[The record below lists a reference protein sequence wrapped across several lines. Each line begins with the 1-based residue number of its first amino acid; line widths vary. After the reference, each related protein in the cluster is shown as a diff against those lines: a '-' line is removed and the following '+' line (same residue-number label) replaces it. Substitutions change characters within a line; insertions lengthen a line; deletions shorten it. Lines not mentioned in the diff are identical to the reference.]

1 MKRCLI
7 TYEPFEGDGDYSVSG
22 LKLLDRN
29 VTSLAPLSY
38 TAAEQRQEALERA
51 GKMSIQGVQLK
62 LSAVLRVKA
71 GAFDVV
77 DRNGRVHGF
86 ENVFVGD
93 GSVHVTNGGFN
104 PVLTIFALAFRLGA
118 YIRTGA

>member
-7 TYEPFEGDGDYSVSG
+7 TYEPIEGDADYSVGG

-29 VTSLAPLSY
+29 LTALSPLGY

-62 LSAVLRVKA
+62 LSAVLKVKA
-71 GAFDVV
+71 GAFDVIV
-77 DRNGRVHGF
+77 SD
-86 ENVFVGD
+86 
-93 GSVHVTNGGFN
+93 
-104 PVLTIFALAFRLGA
+104 I
-118 YIRTGA
+118 